1 MQDLP
6 DIVDHYTVHKKTLT
20 RITVSKIG
28 LEDRRGKK
36 GASAGLGCNVNT
48 MKGTRNSRI
57 SSSSKYDHENFS
69 LSTAA
74 KCIRARR
81 QKIIAKMSLK
91 KHNKSAVPASRS
103 GKNIINGGGDASV
116 DKMMQSDTNVDRN
129 MKQGFGAI
137 NTAKIF
143 EKAKGRTID

>member
-1 MQDLP
+1 MKPSSWALDAAGDTTHNTVSINTVKYNVKEDLP

-57 SSSSKYDHENFS
+57 SSSSK
-69 LSTAA
+69 
-74 KCIRARR
+74 
-81 QKIIAKMSLK
+81 
-91 KHNKSAVPASRS
+91 V
-103 GKNIINGGGDASV
+103 NI
-116 DKMMQSDTNVDRN
+116 
-129 MKQGFGAI
+129 F
-137 NTAKIF
+137 
-143 EKAKGRTID
+143 